1 MPRRRLVGISCPVCS
16 KLVLPLDE
24 SGCILDG
31 YEMSPCRHYIG
42 MAIDGGVP
50 DMQIGFNN
58 LSRAME
64 LIRDYMEADEPDEG
78 AVAAA
83 LADHVPDP
91 AALLKAVEDVG
102 ELRAED
108 WFACLP
114 EVESVGNSWDG
125 GTCACN
131 GTSCF
136 LFASAPNQRKLVK
149 RLAGIC
155 EAVERLPPPPP
166 YESVFGQGPRPDT
179 LENRR

>member
-1 MPRRRLVGISCPVCS
+1 MPRRRLNGITCPVCS

-31 YEMSPCRHYIG
+31 YEMSPCRHSIG
-42 MAIDGGVP
+42 VIIDGEVESMRAAFK
-50 DMQIGFNN
+50 D

-64 LIRDYMEADEPDEG
+64 LIRDYMEADEPDGG
-78 AVAAA
+78 ALAAA

-91 AALLKAVEDVG
+91 AGLLKALEDAGWLRVEDWLV
-102 ELRAED
+102 
-108 WFACLP
+108 CLP
-114 EVESVGNSWDG
+114 EVKSVRNSWEG
-125 GTCACN
+125 GACG

-155 EAVERLPPPPP
+155 AAVERLPPPSPS
-166 YESVFGQGPRPDT
+166 E
-179 LENRR
+179 E

>member
-1 MPRRRLVGISCPVCS
+1 MPRRRLIGISCPVCS

-24 SGCILDG
+24 SGCMLDG
-31 YEMSPCRHYIG
+31 AEMTPCRHYIG
-42 MAIDGGVP
+42 MAIDGDVP
-50 DMQIGFNN
+50 EMRASFKD

-78 AVAAA
+78 ALAAA

-91 AALLKAVEDVG
+91 AALLKAVEDAG

-125 GTCACN
+125 GACACN

-155 EAVERLPPPPP
+155 AAVERLPPPSPS
-166 YESVFGQGPRPDT
+166 E
-179 LENRR
+179 E

>member
-1 MPRRRLVGISCPVCS
+1 MPRRRLNGISCPVCS

-31 YEMSPCRHYIG
+31 YEMSSCRHYIG
-42 MAIDGGVP
+42 MAIDGDVP
-50 DMQIGFNN
+50 DMQVGFKD
-58 LSRAME
+58 LSRAMK

-91 AALLKAVEDVG
+91 AALLKAVKRVG

-108 WFACLP
+108 WLACLP
-114 EVESVGNSWDG
+114 EVESVGDSWDG
-125 GTCACN
+125 GGPGCS
-131 GTSCF
+131 GTSSF

-155 EAVERLPPPPP
+155 EAVERLPPPSPS
-166 YESVFGQGPRPDT
+166 E
-179 LENRR
+179 E